1 MGSLHCL
8 PSYIS
13 TNQNYLTVLTISL
26 KSNTNVFALPLQEV
40 EHNALANRDDHYI
53 AKRDALTLT
62 FDTIWIYT
70 MTKKSLKIP

>member
-1 MGSLHCL
+1 MGSLHSL

-26 KSNTNVFALPLQEV
+26 KSNTNVFARPLQEV
-40 EHNALANRDDHYI
+40 EHNALTNSDNHYI
-53 AKRDALTLT
+53 AKSDALTLT

-70 MTKKSLKIP
+70 MTKKSLKIS

>member
-1 MGSLHCL
+1 VESLHCL

-26 KSNTNVFALPLQEV
+26 KSNTNVFTLPPQNV
-40 EHNALANRDDHYI
+40 EHSALANRDDHYI
-53 AKRDALTLT
+53 AKSDALTLT